1 MDYYT
6 LVILGALLGFLALAA
21 LLLVPVYRFLQ
32 REDEAARRFTAEYL
46 RRQQAAQLNGID
58 NEAETSEP
66 PPTRT

>member
-6 LVILGALLGFLALAA
+6 LVILGALIGFLALAA

-46 RRQQAAQLNGID
+46 RRQQAVHPNGAD
-58 NEAETSEP
+58 HDEETP
-66 PPTRT
+66 APPTQP

>member
-6 LVILGALLGFLALAA
+6 LVILGALIGFLALAA

-46 RRQQAAQLNGID
+46 RRQQAARPNGAD
-58 NEAETSEP
+58 EEEASEP
-66 PPTRT
+66 PTQS

>member
-6 LVILGALLGFLALAA
+6 LVILGALIGFLALAA

-46 RRQQAAQLNGID
+46 RRQQAGYPNGAD
-58 NEAETSEP
+58 HEETPEP
-66 PPTRT
+66 PTQP

>member
-6 LVILGALLGFLALAA
+6 LVILGALIGFLALAA

-46 RRQQAAQLNGID
+46 RRQQAARPNGAD
-58 NEAETSEP
+58 HEETP
-66 PPTRT
+66 DPPTQP

>member
-6 LVILGALLGFLALAA
+6 LVILGALIGFLALAA

-46 RRQQAAQLNGID
+46 RRQQAARPNGAD
-58 NEAETSEP
+58 HDEETPE
-66 PPTRT
+66 PPTRP